1 MDKFKKFKVDFT
13 NTEETPFFQVT
24 SNHRIRFDMDL
35 FFNNN
40 TRLLK
45 NILDNL
51 FNQNEKINSSFICG
65 YIINGK
71 RIHEKTG
78 LGKFTKIR
86 NWKETLIKNDNFTSS
101 TIFASIKNLNY
112 QDVYK
117 YCQNVSQGHPSAY
130 ISFYN
135 DNYLLYINQDVI
147 DIISFNEKLIEQLK
161 TKYAMEYDKYYE

>member
-1 MDKFKKFKVDFT
+1 
-13 NTEETPFFQVT
+13 
-24 SNHRIRFDMDL
+24 
-35 FFNNN
+35 
-40 TRLLK
+40 
-45 NILDNL
+45 
-51 FNQNEKINSSFICG
+51 

-112 QDVYK
+112 QDFYK
-117 YCQNVSQGHPSAY
+117 YCQNVSQVHPSAY

-135 DNYLLYINQDVI
+135 DNYLLYI
-147 DIISFNEKLIEQLK
+147 
-161 TKYAMEYDKYYE
+161 